1 MSDHTKQDNEL
12 ITRYL
17 AGDAGAF
24 ETLYHRH
31 KNTVAGYIRAMT
43 GSSEEAENIVQEV
56 FLAVIRRAQS
66 LKPEGNFRAYL
77 LIRARGLAL
86 NLRRKPRPVSDDS
99 IDAVS
104 DARGP
109 QAVAT
114 QHEEAERLRRA
125 MANLPEAQRDIVSL
139 RTHGQM
145 TVKEIAQ
152 MLGEPEGT
160 VKSRYRYALAKLRE
174 ALSEEPSC

>member
-1 MSDHTKQDNEL
+1 MSEKTIQDSEL
-12 ITRYL
+12 ISRYL
-17 AGDAGAF
+17 GGDAGAF
-24 ETLYHRH
+24 ESLYHRH
-31 KNTVAGYIRAMT
+31 KNTVAGYARAMT

-56 FLAVIRRAQS
+56 FLAVIRRAES
-66 LKPEGNFRAYL
+66 LRPEGNFRAYL

-86 NLRRKPRPVSDDS
+86 NLRRRPRPVLGEA
-99 IDAVS
+99 IEIVS
-104 DARGP
+104 KARGP
-109 QAVAT
+109 EAVAT
-114 QHEEAERLRRA
+114 QREEVERLRRA
-125 MANLPEAQRDIVSL
+125 LAELPEEQRDIVSL

-152 MLGEPEGT
+152 MLGKPEGT